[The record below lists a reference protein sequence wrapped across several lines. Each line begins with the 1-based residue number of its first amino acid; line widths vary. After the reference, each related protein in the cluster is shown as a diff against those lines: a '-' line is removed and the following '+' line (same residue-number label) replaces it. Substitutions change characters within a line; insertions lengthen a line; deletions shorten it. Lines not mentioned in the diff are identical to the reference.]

1 MAASEQAAAPRTSAQ
16 GPTGLP
22 TLRAIAVGLVLAVL
36 MGLVVQQ
43 VALVYNA
50 GEIESSVPPVP
61 AVMCLVVLATIIN
74 PLLRRVRLRWQL
86 SRAELL
92 TIYAMLVLSVAVSGR
107 FFTRNL
113 LAFIT
118 VPVYYHHLEEIGKEL
133 PEQWVPQDEAA
144 VVAFYESSRDGSVP
158 WAVWLRPLTTWT
170 AFLLVTL
177 AGIFC
182 LLELFR
188 ERWAEQEHLRFP
200 LLYLPLE
207 ISAAG
212 ADVRRSFLADR
223 LMWLGFAVGF
233 WYALPVV
240 VSPVWPN
247 FPDWKVTFSPFSSVT
262 GVPWNELRRIYMR
275 PLPHLIGLGYL
286 MSTDN
291 LFTIWATYLLQ
302 VFGWVVM
309 GQYGFRRP
317 GWHAGLEFQQARGA
331 IIALTLWLLWSN
343 RRGFSRAVTSADVRT
358 RLRLTGAIAGFL
370 GAVWFVSGAGVPG
383 WMAAALVGMLFSEA
397 LVYARMRAETGLPSY
412 YAVPFTFEERDFI
425 LDVAGT
431 RRFAGMAG
439 LGVLSRFS
447 IFGWMTTAMFQ
458 PMGAYH
464 VENLELARQARMR
477 RASML
482 WVSLGAVLLGLL
494 IAYATCLDT
503 FYDIGA
509 LSAAGAAGTGY
520 YEVQWAQGNYAK
532 MLAMAQSGEGFQT
545 MPNVFRAGGAAIVM
559 LLVLLRSRYVNFP
572 FTPWGFVVA
581 SVYGSTFWTSFLI
594 TWAAQKIVLRYW
606 GARAHTRAIPFFLG
620 ISFGYMFATIAALGV
635 AFSAGK
641 SLSFAS
647 GKRLYFDI

>member
-1 MAASEQAAAPRTSAQ
+1 MAVRDTAPAHEVSAV
-16 GPTGLP
+16 GRTGLP
-22 TLRAIAVGLVLAVL
+22 TLRAVVIGCVLAVL

-61 AVMCLVVLATIIN
+61 AVMSLVLLALIN
-74 PLLRRVRLRWQL
+74 PLVGRVRSSWRL
-86 SRAELL
+86 SRGELL
-92 TIYAMLVLSVAVSGR
+92 TVYAMLVLSVAVSGR

-118 VPVYYHHLEEIGKEL
+118 VPTYYEHLHHIGEEL
-133 PEQWVPQDEAA
+133 AEQWVPQDKAA

-158 WAVWLRPLTTWT
+158 WAVWRRPLAVWT

-188 ERWAEQEHLRFP
+188 ERWADQEHLRFP

-207 ISAAG
+207 LSLG
-212 ADVRRSFLADR
+212 SSDVRRTFLTDR
-223 LMWLGFAVGF
+223 LMWLGFAIGL

-240 VSPVWPN
+240 VSPLWPN
-247 FPDWKVTFSPFSSVT
+247 FPDWKVTFSPFAAVT

-291 LFTIWATYLLQ
+291 LFTIWSTYLLQ
-302 VFGWVVM
+302 VFGWVALV
-309 GQYGFRRP
+309 QYGFRRP

-343 RRGFSRAVTSADVRT
+343 RRAFSRAIRSPDALA
-358 RLRLTGAIAGFL
+358 RLRLAGAIAGVG
-370 GAVWFVSGAGVPG
+370 GAIWFVCGAGVPG

-397 LVYARMRAETGLPSY
+397 LVYARLRAETGLPSY

-425 LDVAGT
+425 LDTAGT
-431 RRFAGMAG
+431 ERFAGTAG

-464 VENLELARQARMR
+464 VENLELARQARLR
-477 RASML
+477 RTAML
-482 WVSLGAVLLGLL
+482 WVSLGAVLLGLV
-494 IAYATCLDT
+494 IAYGTCLDT
-503 FYDIGA
+503 FYDMGA

-520 YEVQWAQGNYAK
+520 YEVQWAQGNYFK
-532 MLAMAQSGEGFQT
+532 MLAAAQSGEGFQA
-545 MPNVFRAGGAAIVM
+545 MPNLFRAGGAGVVM
-559 LLVLLRSRYVNFP
+559 LLVWLRSRYVSFP
-572 FTPWGFVVA
+572 FTPWGYLVA

-606 GARAHTRAIPFFLG
+606 GARAHKRAIPLFLG
-620 ISFGYMFATIAALGV
+620 ISFGYMFATVAALAV

-641 SLSFAS
+641 PLSFAS